1 MKTSFNTFK
10 SPYVIAILFGLLSTP
25 VAAQTRFYLNL
36 NTPATVSPAFNA
48 GWNITTGA
56 TRLEMSPS
64 KDGSA
69 LASVTSAGV
78 TGVTSGKF
86 LLDQWI
92 SPPLAAQT
100 IAPGNITGQVK
111 LRISSATSAT
121 AQGYVYVRI
130 INSNG
135 SIASEAANVATASN
149 LAAATST
156 NRLFTIPIAG
166 SINVTAG
173 QRLCIELG
181 CSYNITA
188 AVTRTFTAQRGS
200 GAASDLATP
209 DNASTAN
216 NNAWFEFPQTILFQP
231 PANDDCANAK
241 TITPDS
247 ACVDGTSRLT
257 GETLTDATDE
267 GYTINSSC
275 FSSTNTPDVWYKF
288 VAKSQLSTI
297 TISNPGTGWGG
308 IANVKLQLL
317 SGTCGSLTEVA
328 CASGSTLTTT
338 LANPLVEGNT
348 YYIRVH
354 RNASGN
360 VPLNY
365 TFDICVTNPQTTGSR
380 MNEVFSRTV
389 LSPAGALNYPWEI
402 TYGPDNNLWITE
414 AQGYKV
420 YKMNPNTGVKTL
432 VLNLSSGSTFLP
444 APSDSLNA
452 QSMGTWSPWPQGGF
466 AGMALHPNFLDGSGL
481 YDYMY
486 VTYVHRFLGGS
497 SPSGL
502 YYRNKLV
509 RFTYNS
515 GTGKFESPVVLC
527 DTLPGSKDHNSQRL
541 IIAPVVKGGTNY
553 LFMGSGDMGSGQFE
567 NRDSPQKAQNPA
579 SYEGKILRFNL
590 EPDGDAGAAAWIPN
604 DNPYS
609 PTSAVYSIGFR
620 NNQGFAY
627 DTALNILYGSSH
639 GPYSD
644 DEINII
650 ESFRNYGHPLVIGY
664 ADGNYNGTTTPS
676 TNTSVSAGAP
686 FTDNSGNS
694 TCIAI
699 GNEANNITTIN
710 AAGNGLYKH
719 PLFSAYP
726 TPSGGTSGIAN
737 TWKTNPG
744 NANWL
749 SEAWSGLDL
758 YTNTIIPG
766 WKKSL
771 IASGLKWG
779 RLIRLPLA
787 ANGMATMPS
796 NLDSANTADTVTYF
810 QSTNRYRDLAIAP
823 NGKDIFLVMDNSS
836 ATSGPGV
843 GNPITPA
850 CPGCVIKYSFLGYAD
865 AGGLSTIPKS
875 IPVTNGPLDICT
887 AGTTVT
893 IDGTNN
899 FLWVP
904 ITGPDGNIMAEI
916 NCMGQSLGVVTSSF
930 YKNGSGSIRVA
941 GSVHYLDRNITIT
954 PTVTTFATPVKVR
967 LYISKAELDA
977 LIADLSSGVSSITNL
992 KVLKNTDAC
1001 GPALTAPTTLFT
1013 PTNTV
1018 LTDLQQGANGYVVQI
1033 AVPAFSSFYFAGS
1046 NVVLPVDQLTFSGA
1060 LQSNSTTLLK
1070 WNTEHEIST
1079 AQFIIQRSTDG
1090 INFSNIGTVAASGNS
1105 STVKNYTFTD
1115 NDAGDQQSLVLY
1127 YRLKVTDTNGSFK
1140 YSNTISVNLPV
1151 AKGAVTIS
1159 PNPASNELKAIVLS
1173 PVTANASWEIIDNTG
1188 RAIITGNTLLKKGD
1202 NNLSVK
1208 ISKLPAGV
1216 YYLHI
1221 SANSIEIKSK
1231 FQKL

>member
-1 MKTSFNTFK
+1 MKSLFTRLKSFCIFLPLFLIAVFA
-10 SPYVIAILFGLLSTP
+10 SPAWG
-25 VAAQTRFYLNL
+25 QTKFYLNL
-36 NTPATVSPAFNA
+36 NTAAAVSPTFNA
-48 GWNITTGA
+48 GWTINTGA
-56 TRLEMSPS
+56 SRFEMSPV

-69 LASVTSAGV
+69 LTTRTTGNV
-78 TGVTSGKF
+78 TGVTSGKY
-86 LLDQWI
+86 LGDQWV
-92 SPPLAAQT
+92 SAPLAAQT
-100 IAPGNITGQVK
+100 IATGNVTGQVK
-111 LRISSATSAT
+111 LNISSTTSASGN
-121 AQGYVYVRI
+121 GYAYLRI
-130 INSNG
+130 INTDG
-135 SIASEAANVATASN
+135 TVASEVGNVATATA
-149 LAAATST
+149 LAQTTAT
-156 NRLFTIPIAG
+156 NRLFTIPIA
-166 SINVTAG
+166 SAITITAG
-173 QRLCIELG
+173 QRICIEVG
-181 CSYNITA
+181 WSYNITT
-188 AVTRTFTAQRGS
+188 AVTRTFAFNRGS
-200 GAASDLATP
+200 SSASDLTTP
-209 DNASTAN
+209 DNASTAA
-216 NNAWFEFPQTILFQP
+216 NNAWFQFPQTILFQP

-241 TITPDS
+241 LINSDS
-247 ACVDGTSRLT
+247 TCVTGTSRLV
-257 GETLTDATDE
+257 GETLTNATDE
-267 GYTINSSC
+267 GYTITSSC

-288 VAKSQLSTI
+288 VAKSKTPTI

-308 IANVKLQLL
+308 IANVKIQLL
-317 SGTCGSLTEVA
+317 SGTCGVNTFTEIA
-328 CASGSTLTTT
+328 CASGATLTPSLTNALT
-338 LANPLVEGNT
+338 EGNT
-348 YYIRVH
+348 YYIRIHKNTAGVI
-354 RNASGN
+354 G
-360 VPLNY
+360 LNH
-365 TFDICVTNPQTTGSR
+365 TFDICVTNPQAKGGR

-389 LSPAGALNYPWEI
+389 LSPASVLNYPWEI

-414 AQGYKV
+414 AQGYKM
-420 YKMNPNTGVKTL
+420 YKMDPNTGVKTM
-432 VLNLSSGSTFLP
+432 VLDLSSGSTFLT

-481 YDYMY
+481 NDYVY
-486 VTYVHRFLGGS
+486 VTYVHRFLGGT

-515 GTGKFESPVVLC
+515 GTGKLGSPVVLC

-553 LFMGSGDMGSGQFE
+553 LFFGSGDMGSGQFE
-567 NRDSPQKAQNPA
+567 NRDRPQKAQNPN

-590 EPDGDAGAAAWIPN
+590 VSDGDPGAAAWIPN

-609 PTSAVYSIGFR
+609 ANSAVYAIGIR

-650 ESFRNYGHPLVIGY
+650 QPFKNYGHPLIIGY
-664 ADGNYNGTTTPS
+664 AEGNYNGTTTPS

-686 FTDNSGNS
+686 FTDNTGNS
-694 TCIAI
+694 TCPPV
-699 GNEANNITTIN
+699 GNEANNINTIN
-710 AAGNGLYKH
+710 AAGNGLYKR

-726 TPSGGTSGIAN
+726 TAAATIAN

-758 YTNTIIPG
+758 YSNSIIPG

-779 RLIRLPLA
+779 RLIRLPLGA
-787 ANGMATMPS
+787 TGVTTMPS

-810 QSTNRYRDLAIAP
+810 QSTNRYRDLTIAP

-843 GNPITPA
+843 GNPTTPA

-865 AGGLSTIPKS
+865 AGGFSTIPKS
-875 IPVTNGPLDICT
+875 IPVTDGPTGTCN

-899 FLWVP
+899 YLWVP

-930 YKNGSGSIRVA
+930 YKNSGAIRVA
-941 GSVHYLDRNITIT
+941 GSTHYLDRNITIT
-954 PTVTTFATPVKVR
+954 PTVTSFATPVKVR

-977 LIADLSSGVSSITNL
+977 LIADLSSGVSSISNL
-992 KVLKNTDAC
+992 KVLKNVDPC
-1001 GPALTAPTTLFT
+1001 GSSLTAATTLFT
-1013 PTNTV
+1013 PTNT
-1018 LTDLQQGANGYVVQI
+1018 LLADLQQGANGYVVQI
-1033 AVPAFSSFYFAGS
+1033 AVPGFSSFYFAGS
-1046 NVVLPVDQLTFSGA
+1046 NVVLPVDQLTFTGS
-1060 LQSNSTTLLK
+1060 LQSNVTTLLK
-1070 WNTEHEIST
+1070 WNTENEINT
-1079 AQFIIQRSTDG
+1079 ANFIVQRSVDG
-1090 INFSNIGTVAASGNS
+1090 VNFSNIGTVAASGNS
-1105 STVKNYTFTD
+1105 TGTKNYTFTD
-1115 NDAGDQQSLVLY
+1115 ADAADQQSLLLY
-1127 YRLKVTDTNGSFK
+1127 YRLKAVDINGAFK
-1140 YSNTISVNLPV
+1140 YSNTITINLPV
-1151 AKGAVTIS
+1151 AKGSAAIS
-1159 PNPASNELKAIVLS
+1159 PNPASNDLKATILS
-1173 PVTANASWEIIDNTG
+1173 PAAVNASWEIIDNTG
-1188 RAIITGNTLLKKGD
+1188 RTVMFSNVTLKKG
-1202 NNLSVK
+1202 NNTFAVK
-1208 ISKLPAGV
+1208 INKLAAGA

-1221 SANSIEIKSK
+1221 SGTGIEVKTK